1 MKINSILNKDYKVF
15 IFFLAVTF
23 IVFFNSLNGAPIW
36 DDIYRFFGKS
46 QWFGDGAGGISFFF
60 ENGFRWPIFQSV
72 LYVLFKIFA
81 KNPTPY
87 HIISFILH
95 SLNCFFFFK
104 LLNRFNFKW
113 PILTALLYLVYP
125 LNVQNVSW
133 IIQLK
138 SLLAL
143 CFCFGVVFQ
152 YLEYSETGKIKNLII
167 SSVLLILML
176 MTKSFM
182 LHLPAFF
189 FIYEFYKSKKFIV
202 SLRKI
207 ILPTL
212 ISLAYALFF
221 FGGKHVTYFIKRT
234 EKQKSKE
241 LIHSVGVKNK
251 VGSKVEEQEQ
261 TKKDSEEY
269 SEKKDIYERIVKIR
283 KIEDID
289 KLKISDTRR
298 LQLKKFYAWY
308 YLNQK
313 VKPKVTLTDFY
324 KKLAHMSQI
333 FNYYFFKVFY
343 PFELQGF
350 YSTFK
355 INNSYW
361 VKTSIVLFIF
371 ALIFFYVLF
380 IRFLLSKASINSV
393 LLVCAF
399 MAYLPVSGVVRAPF
413 MSITDVS
420 DHHMLISLLF
430 ITPILITK
438 LASIKRFGL
447 WISGV
452 LIIIFSIQSF
462 IYADTFGNSEKFYRN
477 IIEKD
482 PDHMVAYLNLGHYL
496 KLAKRYNDSRKVFF
510 DGNNRYRELYP
521 ELVKGAKI
529 PKELLT
535 ASYTSMI
542 YHNHPYLDP
551 YFLLIVRHLA
561 SFKAYSKEEYEKLK
575 NNQQNAQEDLKNN

>member
-15 IFFLAVTF
+15 LFFLVVTF
-23 IVFFNSLNGAPIW
+23 IVFLNSLNGAPIW

-46 QWFGDGAGGISFFF
+46 QWFGSGTSISFFW

-72 LYVLFKIFA
+72 LYVLFKLFA

-87 HIISFILH
+87 HVISFFLH
-95 SLNCFFFFK
+95 GLNCFLFFK
-104 LLNRFNFKW
+104 LLSRFNFKW

-143 CFCFGVVFQ
+143 SFCFGVVFQ
-152 YLEYSETGKIKNLII
+152 YLKFSETGKIKNLII
-167 SSVLLILML
+167 SSILLILML

-182 LHLPAFF
+182 LHLPTFF
-189 FIYEFYKSKKFIV
+189 FIYEFYKSNKLIA
-202 SLRKI
+202 SLKKI

-234 EKQKSKE
+234 EEQKTKE
-241 LIHSVGVKNK
+241 LIHSVGAKNK
-251 VGSKVEEQEQ
+251 MGSSIDEKEQARRD
-261 TKKDSEEY
+261 KEEY
-269 SEKKDIYERIVKIR
+269 SEKKDIYERIIKIR

-289 KLKISDTRR
+289 KLKISEVRR
-298 LQLKKFYAWY
+298 KQLKKFYTWY

-313 VKPKVTLTDFY
+313 VKPKVNMTAFY
-324 KKLAHMSQI
+324 KKIAHMSQI
-333 FNYYFFKVFY
+333 FNYYFVKVLF
-343 PFELQGF
+343 PFNLQGF

-355 INNSYW
+355 INHSLR
-361 VKTSIVLFIF
+361 VKTNIVLFIF
-371 ALIFFYVLF
+371 ALIFFYILF
-380 IRFLLSKASINSV
+380 IRFLLHKASVNSI
-393 LLVCAF
+393 LLICAF
-399 MAYLPVSGVVRAPF
+399 MSYLPVSGIIRAPF

-420 DHHMLISLLF
+420 DHHMLIALLF
-430 ITPILITK
+430 LSP
-438 LASIKRFGL
+438 
-447 WISGV
+447 
-452 LIIIFSIQSF
+452 IIISIPANIKKVGGWVSSFIILVFGIQSF
-462 IYADTFGNSEKFYRN
+462 VYADTFRNSENFYRN

-482 PDHMVAYLNLGHYL
+482 PDHLVAYLNLGHYL
-496 KLAKRYNDSRKVFF
+496 KLAKRYNESRKVFY
-510 DGNNRYRELYP
+510 DGNNKYRELYP
-521 ELVKGAKI
+521 ELVAGAKI
-529 PKELLT
+529 PRELLT
-535 ASYTSMI
+535 ASYTSKI

-561 SFKAYSKEEYEKLK
+561 SFKAYTKEEYEKLK